1 MHKQLNDNPKMLSRM
16 EKWNRMITK
25 YIEDYDPF
33 KACAKG
39 KSKKFYN
46 RVFKGPPVAYRWRA
60 WLARFSTDNKLDF
73 SGYATVPLASNSD
86 NEIIRKDLDRTFP
99 D

>member
-1 MHKQLNDNPKMLSRM
+1 M

-25 YIEDYDPF
+25 YIEEYDPF
-33 KACAKG
+33 KACVLG

-60 WLARFSTDNKLDF
+60 WSARFSTVKDSSF
-73 SGYATVPLASNSD
+73 SGYATVPLANNET